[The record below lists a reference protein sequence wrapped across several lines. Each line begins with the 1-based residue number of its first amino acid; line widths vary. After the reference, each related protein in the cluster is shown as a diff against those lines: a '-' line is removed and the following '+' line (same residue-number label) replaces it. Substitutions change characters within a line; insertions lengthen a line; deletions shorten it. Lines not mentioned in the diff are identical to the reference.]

1 MSAFHRALA
10 FHMVNAAPDRKKRKM
25 GRLVLYAFMTFI
37 VLYTIVHL
45 LGGVR

>member
-10 FHMVNAAPDRKKRKM
+10 FHILNASPDRRRPSM

>member
-10 FHMVNAAPDRKKRKM
+10 FHMMNAEPPRRKPKM

-45 LGGVR
+45 LGGVQ

>member
-10 FHMVNAAPDRKKRKM
+10 FHMVNAEPPRRKPKM
-25 GRLVLYAFMTFI
+25 GRFVLYAFMI
-37 VLYTIVHL
+37 LVVLYTIVHL